1 MSIKK
6 IINNIQFDKTILIKA
21 EATIHSEHI
30 EKWVYVKPLVGPIDM
45 LSFEYPI
52 SAFKDFVVVKIENNS
67 VKIRH
72 LDTVFVIDLK
82 TSQTFG
88 EIIKKETNNGTDY
101 GCMQITLS
109 LQ

>member
-1 MSIKK
+1 M
-6 IINNIQFDKTILIKA
+6 
-21 EATIHSEHI
+21 
-30 EKWVYVKPLVGPIDM
+30 P
-45 LSFEYPI
+45 SFEYPL
-52 SAFKDFVVVKIENNS
+52 SAFKDFVIVKIESNS
-67 VKIRH
+67 VKMRH

-88 EIIKKETNNGTDY
+88 EIIKKETDNGTDY